1 MAEYADVL
9 LGSLAYRDAARA
21 GAAAPRTEVP
31 RHEREYEAPR
41 ERTAPKPSE
50 AVRAN
55 SAAKARS
62 KQALPL
68 FAVAGTLLVALVMV
82 RLLVSY
88 VSLTKLSNEAAELER
103 SIAELKEERAKLE
116 IEYESAFNLKE
127 IERYA
132 MAELGMVKAGNEQ
145 KVYLNGSLDDKAVML
160 GGKKPGIAGK
170 IKAFFG
176 SVLAYLR

>member
-21 GAAAPRTEVP
+21 GAAMPQTEAP
-31 RHEREYEAPR
+31 RHEREYGAPR
-41 ERTAPKPSE
+41 ERTAPRPSE
-50 AVRAN
+50 AVCAK

-62 KQALPL
+62 RQTLPL
-68 FAVAGTLLVALVMV
+68 FAVAGTLLVSLVMV

-88 VSLTKLSNEAAELER
+88 VSLTKLSSEAAELER
-103 SIAELKEERAKLE
+103 SIAELREERAKLE

-145 KVYLNGSLDDKAVML
+145 KVYLNSSLDDKTVML
-160 GGKKPGIAGK
+160 GGKRPGMLEK

-176 SVLAYLR
+176 SVLAYLG